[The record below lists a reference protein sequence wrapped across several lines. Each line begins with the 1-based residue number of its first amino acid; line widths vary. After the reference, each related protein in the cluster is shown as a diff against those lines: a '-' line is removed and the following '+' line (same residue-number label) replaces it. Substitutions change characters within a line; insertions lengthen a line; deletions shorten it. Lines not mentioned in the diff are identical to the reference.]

1 MSGELRLKKLRGSGG
16 YVMASVT
23 DDQQRKGNLGGPDL
37 FLAPVGRIDAFKISK
52 YFCNACEKDYEG
64 SPKIDYENPNE
75 LVADNLMLL
84 EKGQYICT
92 ACSSVLAEY
101 RSFSK
106 PNEGTDVGLAKPQ
119 TSYSPPP
126 PPVEAPRVTQVHSP
140 PPPPVEAPRVTQV
153 HSPPP
158 PPVEAPRVTP
168 PYSQSEISPSEVT
181 TFSSIIGISVYDFD
195 ARKIGIVKQV
205 GIQLGQAGV
214 VLIITK
220 KDGKDMAVKWDEIKK
235 INEIVLVSE
244 QGIKASSKC
253 SGCGFENK
261 PDSKFC
267 ENCGKK
273 LK

>member
-37 FLAPVGRIDAFKISK
+37 FLAPVGRIDADKISK

-84 EKGQYICT
+84 ERGQYICT
-92 ACSSVLAEY
+92 TCGSVLAEY
-101 RSFSK
+101 REFSK
-106 PNEGTDVGLAKPQ
+106 PNETADVGLAKPQ
-119 TSYSPPP
+119 ADSPQPHSPPP
-126 PPVEAPRVTQVHSP
+126 PPPAETPRVTQVHSP
-140 PPPPVEAPRVTQV
+140 PQPPAETLRT
-153 HSPPP
+153 
-158 PPVEAPRVTP
+158 TP
-168 PYSQSEISPSEVT
+168 TYSQPEILPSEVT
-181 TFSSIIGISVYDFD
+181 TFNSIIGVPVYDYD

-205 GIQLGQAGV
+205 GIQLGQPGV
-214 VLIITK
+214 VLIVTK
-220 KDGKDMAVKWDEIKK
+220 KDGKDIAIKWDEIKK
-235 INEIVLVSE
+235 INEIVLVGE
-244 QGIKASSKC
+244 QGIKTSSKC
-253 SGCGFENK
+253 NGCGFENK

-267 ENCGKK
+267 ESCGKK

>member
-1 MSGELRLKKLRGSGG
+1 MSEELRLKKLRGSGG

-37 FLAPVGRIDAFKISK
+37 FLAPVGRIDVDKISK

-92 ACSSVLAEY
+92 VCSSVLAEY
-101 RSFSK
+101 RNFSK
-106 PNEGTDVGLAKPQ
+106 PNEAIDVGLAKPQ
-119 TSYSPPP
+119 PAYSPQPHSPQPHSPPP
-126 PPVEAPRVTQVHSP
+126 PPAEAPRVTQVHSP
-140 PPPPVEAPRVTQV
+140 PPPPA
-153 HSPPP
+153 
-158 PPVEAPRVTP
+158 EAPRVTP
-168 PYSQSEISPSEVT
+168 SYSPSEISPSEVT

-195 ARKIGIVKQV
+195 AQKIGIVKQV
-205 GIQLGQAGV
+205 GIRLGQPGV
-214 VLIITK
+214 VLVVTK
-220 KDGKDMAVKWDEIKK
+220 KDGKDMTVKWDEIKK
-235 INEIVLVSE
+235 INEIVLVGE